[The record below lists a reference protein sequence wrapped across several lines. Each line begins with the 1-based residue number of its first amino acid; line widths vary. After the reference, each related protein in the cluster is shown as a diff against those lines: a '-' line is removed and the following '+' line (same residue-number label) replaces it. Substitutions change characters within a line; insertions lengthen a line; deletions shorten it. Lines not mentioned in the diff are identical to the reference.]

1 MKLIQLRSLYN
12 SWSRNERLVFWG
24 ALVVFTITLIIR
36 ISFYIQDN
44 TLQAPKRG
52 GEFREGIVGQPI
64 FINPVVPGSEVDKDL
79 SRLVFPSVMDVAE
92 SIKLA
97 EEDKRNYS
105 VRIKENIY
113 WQDREKFTSD
123 DIIFTIQTIQ
133 DPGARS
139 PLFTSFQG
147 VTTERVSELEVKFIL
162 QNPYAFFQ
170 EDHLKNLLI
179 IPKHIFV
186 DTPVENLKFS
196 AYGLKPVGLGPY
208 KVTNY
213 KSDEKGVIN
222 IMILE
227 ENSGYFGDKPYI
239 SKLIFKFYRNTAEL
253 LRAYNSGQID
263 GFGLSTAE
271 SLGEIR
277 LRHNVYYLPS
287 SRYYAVFIN
296 QSAGNEKLK
305 NLGVRRVLNSTV
317 DRTKL
322 VADIFQSHAT
332 IFYGPTVFTKKPNS
346 TINTDLFN
354 NLELNLTVPEEP
366 FLIKTANSIKSTWES
381 YGAKIFI
388 KILPLKNI
396 QEDILRNTDYE
407 LFLFGNIVKEGY
419 DLFAFWH
426 SSRRFYP
433 DQNLAL
439 YQNKDVDLELE
450 TYRKTFDEQERMSK
464 LEKISNMI
472 ASDAPA
478 IFLYSPDY
486 LYVATPNLGGIDT
499 SKIINTAGDRFTD
512 IIKWFVKTKRVLK

>member
-1 MKLIQLRSLYN
+1 MKLRSLYN
-12 SWSRNERLVFWG
+12 SWSRNERLIFWG
-24 ALVVFTITLIIR
+24 ALMVFIITLVIR
-36 ISFYIQDN
+36 TSFYIQDN
-44 TLQAPKRG
+44 MTLAPKRG

-64 FINPVVPGSEVDKDL
+64 FINPAVPGSEADRDL
-79 SRLVFPSVMDVAE
+79 SRLVFSSVTDVAE

-97 EEDKRNYS
+97 KEDKLIYS
-105 VRIKENIY
+105 VRIKENIR
-113 WQDREKFTSD
+113 WQDGERLTSD

-139 PLFTSFQG
+139 PLLASFQG
-147 VTTERVSELEVKFIL
+147 VMAERVSELEVKFIL
-162 QNPYAFFQ
+162 QSPYAFFE

-179 IPKHIFV
+179 IPKHIFA

-196 AYGLKPVGLGPY
+196 VYGLKPVGSGPY
-208 KVTNY
+208 KVASY

-222 IMILE
+222 IMNLE

-239 SKLIFKFYRNTAEL
+239 PKLTFKFYRNTSEL
-253 LRAYNSGQID
+253 LNAYNSGQID

-271 SLGEIR
+271 SLVEVG

-305 NLGVRRVLNSTV
+305 DLKVRKAMDSAV

-322 VADIFQSHAT
+322 ANDIFQSHAT
-332 IFYGPTVFTKKPNS
+332 ILYGPTVFTEESNS
-346 TINTDLFN
+346 TIDTSLLNG
-354 NLELNLTVPEEP
+354 LELNLTVPEEP
-366 FLIKTANSIKSTWES
+366 FLIKTANSIKSSWES
-381 YGAKIFI
+381 YGARVSIRT
-388 KILPLKNI
+388 LPLKSI

-407 LFLFGNIVKEGY
+407 LLLFGNIVKEGQ

-439 YQNKDVDLELE
+439 YQNKDVDSELE
-450 TYRKTFDEQERMSK
+450 TYRKTFDEQERMNK

-478 IFLYSPDY
+478 VFLYSPDY
-486 LYVATPNLGGIDT
+486 LYIATPNLGGIDKT
-499 SKIINTAGDRFTD
+499 KVINTASDRFAD
-512 IIKWFVKTKRVLK
+512 ITKWYVKTKRAFK